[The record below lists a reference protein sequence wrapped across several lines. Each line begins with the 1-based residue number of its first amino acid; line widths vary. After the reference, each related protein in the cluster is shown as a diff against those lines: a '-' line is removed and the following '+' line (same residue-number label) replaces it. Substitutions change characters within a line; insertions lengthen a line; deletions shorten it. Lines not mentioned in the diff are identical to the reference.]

1 MQTLEVQGLS
11 LPIFAT
17 FGLYALVMIAIGFY
31 FWRQTK
37 NPEEFFLG
45 GRNMGPAVSA
55 LSAGASDMS
64 SWLLMGL
71 PGALYVAGLLNA
83 WIAIGLSIGMFI
95 NWLLV
100 AKRLRI
106 YTEVVANSITIP
118 DYFETRFSDDKHI
131 LRLIS
136 AVVILVFF
144 VFYIS
149 SGLIAGAK
157 LFEQTFHID
166 YQIALIIGAGII
178 VVYTFFGGYL
188 AVCWTDLLQGLL
200 MMIALVVVPITMLYH
215 IGSPAT
221 AGDFIRQ
228 SDEQYNEIATNTQ
241 KFIDTDLNS
250 ILLQINQNIEGKNA
264 KQIDKELLS
273 ADMIMLSDSLN
284 EVHEISKINTKN
296 AFAKLSTNAHEM
308 ATTLLQDERVTE
320 SYLTSLKGFLATIQ
334 KELQNVTTLKN
345 HFSFFHGVTWVSILS
360 AIAWGLGYFGQ
371 PHIIIRFMSIRS
383 TKDIPKA
390 TAIGMSWMIISLCG
404 ACFVGML
411 GLAYITKFNLNFND
425 PETIFIVM
433 SQTLFNPW
441 LTGIFL
447 SALLAAIMSTAS
459 SQLLVS
465 ASTVAEDFYKKILKT
480 DATPKQVMFFSRASV
495 LVVSFIA
502 FFISTNKDSSILSIV
517 AYAWAGFGASFGSV
531 MLFSLFWRRMTRMG
545 AIAGMVVGALVVVI
559 HKNFT
564 YDLFPIYEIV
574 PGFVCAS
581 IAIVL
586 VSFLQPVRP
595 GTKEAFDK
603 MMQEMKEGN
612 I

>member
-1 MQTLEVQGLS
+1 MQNNVLEVQSLS
-11 LPIFAT
+11 FPIFAT

-31 FWRQTK
+31 FYRKTK

-45 GRNMGPAVSA
+45 GRNVGPTVSA

-83 WIAIGLSIGMFI
+83 WIAIGLSCGMFI

-106 YTEVVANSITIP
+106 YTEVVSNSLTIP

-157 LFEQTFHID
+157 LFEQTFNID
-166 YQIALIIGAGII
+166 YKLSLIIGAGII

-200 MMIALVVVPITMLYH
+200 MMAALIAVPAVLLYH
-215 IGSPAT
+215 LNGPINAENEVHKYDAS
-221 AGDFIRQ
+221 
-228 SDEQYNEIATNTQ
+228 YNEIVEKTQ
-241 KFIDTDLNS
+241 KYVDTEFDSIMLQTRESVASGDKDSIVNNLDMLVLGLNELDSISHQNTKDTFSKLSSEVAKVRDSIIKSENISKNDKDS
-250 ILLQINQNIEGKNA
+250 ILKILDSIESSKA
-264 KQIDKELLS
+264 KAL
-273 ADMIMLSDSLN
+273 
-284 EVHEISKINTKN
+284 EI
-296 AFAKLSTNAHEM
+296 
-308 ATTLLQDERVTE
+308 
-320 SYLTSLKGFLATIQ
+320 
-334 KELQNVTTLKN
+334 KN
-345 HFSFFHGVTWVSILS
+345 HFSFFHGVTWIQVIS
-360 AIAWGLGYFGQ
+360 AVAWGLGYFGQ
-371 PHIIIRFMSIRS
+371 PHIIVRFMSIRS
-383 TKDIPKA
+383 TRDIPKA

-411 GLAYITKFNLNFND
+411 GLAYVTKNNLTLND
-425 PETIFIVM
+425 PETIFIIM
-433 SQTLFNPW
+433 SQILFNPW
-441 LTGIFL
+441 ITGLLL

-495 LVVSFIA
+495 LVVSFVA
-502 FFISTNKDSSILSIV
+502 FFLSIDENSTILSIV

-531 MLFSLFWRRMTRMG
+531 MIFSLFWRRMTRMG
-545 AIAGMVVGALVVVI
+545 AICGMLTGAIVVVVW
-559 HKNFT
+559 KNFI
-564 YDLFPIYEIV
+564 YQYIPLYEIV

-581 IAIVL
+581 IVIVC
-586 VSFLQPVRP
+586 VSLLQPVRP

-603 MMQEMKEGN
+603 MMSEMKAGN

>member
-1 MQTLEVQGLS
+1 MNTLEVQSLS

-17 FGLYALVMIAIGFY
+17 FGLYALVMIGIGFY
-31 FWRQTK
+31 FWRKTK

-45 GRNMGPAVSA
+45 GRNMGPTVSA

-83 WIAIGLSIGMFI
+83 WIAIGLSVGMFL
-95 NWLLV
+95 NWLFV

-106 YTEVVANSITIP
+106 YTEVIDNSITIP

-136 AVVILVFF
+136 AIVILVFF
-144 VFYIS
+144 VSYIS

-166 YQIALIIGAGII
+166 YQLSLMIGAGII

-188 AVCWTDLLQGLL
+188 AVCWTDLLQGML
-200 MMIALVVVPITMLYH
+200 MMLALIVVPIVMLDK
-215 IGSPAT
+215 IGGFSEAKNY
-221 AGDFIRQ
+221 IQQ
-228 SDEQYNEIATNTQ
+228 SDNLHNERVVKTQQYL
-241 KFIDTDLNS
+241 DTDVNAILDEIKQAKNNKDNFAIQRDLPMLIESLRTLSEINNDNKKFATLADNAIAIKDSMANS
-250 ILLQINQNIEGKNA
+250 
-264 KQIDKELLS
+264 
-273 ADMIMLSDSLN
+273 
-284 EVHEISKINTKN
+284 TKDVD
-296 AFAKLSTNAHEM
+296 TQ
-308 ATTLLQDERVTE
+308 LQDLISSIDSTI
-320 SYLTSLKGFLATIQ
+320 TSSM
-334 KELQNVTTLKN
+334 EEKN
-345 HFSFFHGVTWVSILS
+345 HFSFFEGVTLLSVLS
-360 AIAWGLGYFGQ
+360 AVAWGLGYFGQ
-371 PHIIIRFMSIRS
+371 PHIIVRFMSIRS
-383 TKDIPKA
+383 TRDIPKA
-390 TAIGMSWMIISLCG
+390 TMVGMSWMIVSLIG

-411 GLAYITKFNLNFND
+411 GLAYATKFNLVFSD
-425 PETIFIVM
+425 PEKIFIIM

-441 LTGIFL
+441 VTGILL

-495 LVVSFIA
+495 LVVSFVA

-531 MLFSLFWRRMTRMG
+531 ILFSLFWRRMTRMG
-545 AIAGMVVGALVVVI
+545 AIVGMVTGAVVVVL
-559 HKNFT
+559 HNNFL
-564 YDLFPIYEIV
+564 YKYFPIYEIV

-586 VSFLQPVRP
+586 VSYLQPVRQ

-603 MMQEMKEGN
+603 MMVEMKAGN

>member
-1 MQTLEVQGLS
+1 MLENKVLEVQS
-11 LPIFAT
+11 LGFPIFAT

-31 FWRQTK
+31 FYRQTK

-71 PGALYVAGLLNA
+71 PGALYAAGLLNA
-83 WIAIGLSIGMFI
+83 WIAIGLSVGMLI

-106 YTEVVANSITIP
+106 YTQVVSNSLTIP

-136 AVVILVFF
+136 AIVILVFF

-157 LFEQTFHID
+157 LFEQTFHIP
-166 YQIALIIGAGII
+166 YHYSLIIGAGII

-188 AVCWTDLLQGLL
+188 AVCWTDLLQGIL
-200 MMIALVVVPITMLYH
+200 MMIALIAVPAVLLYH
-215 IGSPAT
+215 LNGPVNAENEVKKYD
-221 AGDFIRQ
+221 AKH
-228 SDEQYNEIATNTQ
+228 NEIVENMQKYIDAEFDSIMLQSTESVASGDKDSIINNLDMLVLGLNELDSIASANTRI
-241 KFIDTDLNS
+241 FADLSARAASLRDS
-250 ILLQINQNIEGKNA
+250 IIKESSVSTQNLNALKALLDDINKA
-264 KQIDKELLS
+264 KQDNLS
-273 ADMIMLSDSLN
+273 
-284 EVHEISKINTKN
+284 
-296 AFAKLSTNAHEM
+296 
-308 ATTLLQDERVTE
+308 
-320 SYLTSLKGFLATIQ
+320 
-334 KELQNVTTLKN
+334 LKN
-345 HFSFFHGVTWVSILS
+345 HFSFFHGVTWIQILS

-390 TAIGMSWMIISLCG
+390 TIIGMSWMVVSLCG
-404 ACFVGML
+404 ACFMGML
-411 GLAYITKFNLNFND
+411 GLAFVTKNNLTLDD

-433 SQTLFNPW
+433 SQVLFNPW
-441 LTGIFL
+441 ITGILL

-495 LVVSFIA
+495 LVVSFVA
-502 FFISTNKDSSILSIV
+502 FFISTNQDSSILSIV

-531 MLFSLFWRRMTRMG
+531 IIFSLFWRRMTRMG
-545 AIAGMVVGALVVVI
+545 AICGMITGALVVVVW
-559 HKNFT
+559 KNFI
-564 YDLFPIYEIV
+564 YQYFPLYEIV
-574 PGFVCAS
+574 PGFLCAS
-581 IAIVL
+581 IVIVL
-586 VSFLQPVRP
+586 VSLTQPVRP

-603 MMQEMKEGN
+603 MMAECKAGN
-612 I
+612 V

>member
-1 MQTLEVQGLS
+1 MNTLEVQS
-11 LPIFAT
+11 LGFPIFAT
-17 FGLYALVMIAIGFY
+17 FGLYAVVMLGIGLY
-31 FWRQTK
+31 FWRKTK

-45 GRNMGPAVSA
+45 GRSMGPAVSA

-83 WIAIGLSIGMFI
+83 WIAIGLSIGMFL
-95 NWLLV
+95 NWLFV

-106 YTEVVANSITIP
+106 YTEVIDNSITIP

-136 AVVILVFF
+136 AIVILVFF

-166 YQIALIIGAGII
+166 YQISLMIGAGII
-178 VVYTFFGGYL
+178 VIYTFFGGYL
-188 AVCWTDLLQGLL
+188 AVCWTDLLQGVL
-200 MMIALVVVPITMLYH
+200 MMLALIVVPIVMLNQ
-215 IGSPAT
+215 IGGLSEAKSY
-221 AGDFIRQ
+221 IQ
-228 SDEQYNEIATNTQ
+228 KSDEVHNEKVLKTQQYLDTDVNTILDEIKQAQNN
-241 KFIDTDLNS
+241 KDIDTIKQNLPMLIESLNTLS
-250 ILLQINQNIEGKNA
+250 EISNNTKDFSTLANEASEINATLSNPPKD
-264 KQIDKELLS
+264 IDKKIQSLLS
-273 ADMIMLSDSLN
+273 SIDSAIAASM
-284 EVHEISKINTKN
+284 EEK
-296 AFAKLSTNAHEM
+296 A
-308 ATTLLQDERVTE
+308 
-320 SYLTSLKGFLATIQ
+320 
-334 KELQNVTTLKN
+334 
-345 HFSFFHGVTWVSILS
+345 HFSFFQGVTLLSVIS

-371 PHIIIRFMSIRS
+371 PHIIVRFMSIRS
-383 TKDIPKA
+383 TKDIPTA
-390 TAIGMSWMIISLCG
+390 TIIGMSWMIISLIG

-411 GLAYITKFNLNFND
+411 GLAYATKFDISFSD
-425 PETIFIVM
+425 PEKIFIIM

-441 LTGIFL
+441 VTGILL

-495 LVVSFIA
+495 LVVSFVA

-531 MLFSLFWRRMTRMG
+531 VLFSLFWRRMTRMG
-545 AIAGMVVGALVVVI
+545 AIAGMITGAVVVVL
-559 HKNFT
+559 HNNFFYT
-564 YDLFPIYEIV
+564 YFPIYEIV

-581 IAIVL
+581 IAIIL
-586 VSFLQPVRP
+586 VSLMQPVRP

-603 MMQEMKEGN
+603 MMVEMKAGN

>member
-1 MQTLEVQGLS
+1 MQTTLAVQGLS
-11 LPIFAT
+11 YPIFAT
-17 FGLYALVMIAIGFY
+17 FGLYALVMIGIGFY

-37 NPEEFFLG
+37 SPEQFFLG
-45 GRNMGPAVSA
+45 GRNMGPTVSA

-71 PGALYVAGLLNA
+71 PGALYIAGLLNA
-83 WIAIGLSIGMFI
+83 WIAIGLSIGAFI
-95 NWLLV
+95 NWILV

-106 YTEVVANSITIP
+106 YTEVVSNSLTIP

-136 AVVILVFF
+136 AIVILVFF

-166 YQIALIIGAGII
+166 YQLALIVGASVI
-178 VVYTFFGGYL
+178 VIYTFFGGYL
-188 AVCWTDLLQGLL
+188 AVCWTDLLQGIL
-200 MMIALVVVPITMLYH
+200 MMIALIIVPIVMLTH
-215 IGSPAT
+215 IGGFSEASKYIQQADTQFNTQTIDTKHYTESTILPQ
-221 AGDFIRQ
+221 IN
-228 SDEQYNEIATNTQ
+228 SIKQYLQDSKKEEVLANLTLLTNSLKTLQTNTTQEIATEITTFLTQ
-241 KFIDTDLNS
+241 IQTLTQNLTNKNVEAIAQDANKLLNA
-250 ILLQINQNIEGKNA
+250 ITQTL
-264 KQIDKELLS
+264 
-273 ADMIMLSDSLN
+273 DSKTQG
-284 EVHEISKINTKN
+284 S
-296 AFAKLSTNAHEM
+296 
-308 ATTLLQDERVTE
+308 
-320 SYLTSLKGFLATIQ
+320 
-334 KELQNVTTLKN
+334 KN
-345 HFSFFHGVTWVSILS
+345 HFSFFEGISLMSIIS
-360 AIAWGLGYFGQ
+360 AMAWGLGYFGQ
-371 PHIIIRFMSIRS
+371 PHIIVRFMSIRS
-383 TKDIPKA
+383 TRDIPKA
-390 TAIGMSWMIISLCG
+390 TFVGISWMVISLIG
-404 ACFVGML
+404 ACLVGLL
-411 GLAYITKFNLNFND
+411 GFAYVVKFNLSFND

-495 LVVSFIA
+495 LVVSLVA
-502 FFISTNKDSSILSIV
+502 FFISTDKNSSILSIV

-531 MLFSLFWRRMTRMG
+531 ILFSLFWKRMTRMG
-545 AIAGMVVGALVVVI
+545 AIAGMIVGAVVVVL
-559 HKNFT
+559 HKNFFSAF
-564 YDLFPIYEIV
+564 FPIYEIV
-574 PGFVCAS
+574 PGFICAS

-586 VSFLQPVRP
+586 ISLMQPVRP

-603 MMQEMKEGN
+603 MMTEIKEGN

>member
-1 MQTLEVQGLS
+1 
-11 LPIFAT
+11 
-17 FGLYALVMIAIGFY
+17 MIAIGFY
-31 FWRQTK
+31 FYRKTK

-45 GRNMGPAVSA
+45 GRNVGPTVSA

-83 WIAIGLSIGMFI
+83 WIAIGLSCGMFI

-106 YTEVVANSITIP
+106 YTEVVSNSLTIP

-157 LFEQTFHID
+157 LFEQTFNID
-166 YQIALIIGAGII
+166 YKLSLIIGAGII

-200 MMIALVVVPITMLYH
+200 MMAALIAVPAVLLYH
-215 IGSPAT
+215 LNGPINAENEVHKYDAS
-221 AGDFIRQ
+221 
-228 SDEQYNEIATNTQ
+228 YNEIVEKTQ
-241 KFIDTDLNS
+241 KYVDTEFDSIMLQTRESVASGDKDSIVNNLDMLVLGLNELDSISHQNTKDTFSKLSSEVAKVRDSIIKSENISKNDKDS
-250 ILLQINQNIEGKNA
+250 ILKILDSIESSKA
-264 KQIDKELLS
+264 KAL
-273 ADMIMLSDSLN
+273 
-284 EVHEISKINTKN
+284 EI
-296 AFAKLSTNAHEM
+296 
-308 ATTLLQDERVTE
+308 
-320 SYLTSLKGFLATIQ
+320 
-334 KELQNVTTLKN
+334 KN
-345 HFSFFHGVTWVSILS
+345 HFSFFHGVTWIQVIS
-360 AIAWGLGYFGQ
+360 AVAWGLGYFGQ
-371 PHIIIRFMSIRS
+371 PHIIVRFMSIRS
-383 TKDIPKA
+383 TRDIPKA

-411 GLAYITKFNLNFND
+411 GLAYVTKNNLTLND
-425 PETIFIVM
+425 PETIFIIM
-433 SQTLFNPW
+433 SQILFNPW
-441 LTGIFL
+441 ITGLLL

-495 LVVSFIA
+495 LVVSFVA
-502 FFISTNKDSSILSIV
+502 FFLSIDENSTILSIV

-531 MLFSLFWRRMTRMG
+531 MIFSLFWRRMTRMG
-545 AIAGMVVGALVVVI
+545 AICGMLTGAIVVVVW
-559 HKNFT
+559 KNFI
-564 YDLFPIYEIV
+564 YQYIPLYEIV

-581 IAIVL
+581 IVIVC
-586 VSFLQPVRP
+586 VSLLQPVRP

-603 MMQEMKEGN
+603 MMSEMKAGN

>member
-1 MQTLEVQGLS
+1 MNTLEVQSLS
-11 LPIFAT
+11 FPIFAT
-17 FGLYALVMIAIGFY
+17 FGLYAAVMIGIGFY
-31 FWRQTK
+31 FWRKTK

-45 GRNMGPAVSA
+45 GRNMGPTVSA

-83 WIAIGLSIGMFI
+83 WIAIGLSIGMLL
-95 NWLLV
+95 NWLFV

-106 YTEVVANSITIP
+106 YTEVIDNSITIP

-131 LRLIS
+131 LRLVS
-136 AVVILVFF
+136 AIVILVFF

-166 YQIALIIGAGII
+166 YQLSLMIGAGII
-178 VVYTFFGGYL
+178 VIYTFFGGYL
-188 AVCWTDLLQGLL
+188 AVCWTDLLQGVL
-200 MMIALVVVPITMLYH
+200 MMLALIVVPIVMINK
-215 IGSPAT
+215 IGSLSEAKEY
-221 AGDFIRQ
+221 IQQ
-228 SDEQYNEIATNTQ
+228 SDNIHNERAIKIQQYL
-241 KFIDTDLNS
+241 DTDVNA
-250 ILLQINQNIEGKNA
+250 ILEQI
-264 KQIDKELLS
+264 KQAQK
-273 ADMIMLSDSLN
+273 
-284 EVHEISKINTKN
+284 SKDN
-296 AFAKLSTNAHEM
+296 
-308 ATTLLQDERVTE
+308 
-320 SYLTSLKGFLATIQ
+320 ATIKQ
-334 KELQNVTTLKN
+334 NLPMLIESLQTLSEIGNDGKKFGTLADNALAIKDSMENGTEDINIKLQNLISDIDSTIFSSMEEKN
-345 HFSFFHGVTWVSILS
+345 HFSFFQGVTLLSVLS
-360 AIAWGLGYFGQ
+360 AVAWGLGYFGQ

-383 TKDIPKA
+383 TRDIPKA
-390 TAIGMSWMIISLCG
+390 TMIGMSWMVISLIG

-411 GLAYITKFNLNFND
+411 GLAYATKYNLGFSD
-425 PETIFIVM
+425 PEKIFIIM

-441 LTGIFL
+441 VTGILL

-495 LVVSFIA
+495 LVVSFVA

-531 MLFSLFWRRMTRMG
+531 ILFSLFWRRMTRMG
-545 AIAGMVVGALVVVI
+545 AIAGMITGAVVVVL
-559 HKNFT
+559 HNNFL
-564 YDLFPIYEIV
+564 YKYFPIYEIV

-581 IAIVL
+581 LAIIL
-586 VSFLQPVRP
+586 VSYLQPVRP

-603 MMQEMKEGN
+603 MMVEMKAGN